1 MCAAPGSKTTQ
12 ILEMMHQDAQIQT
25 GNRFSHPDG
34 VLIANDVKPERCNT
48 LITQTKRLR
57 SPSIIVTNHEAQIFP
72 TLYHSQLKKPIHF
85 DRILCDV
92 PCTGDGTLRKVWK
105 DMLYNQYY
113 LSRRLES

>member
-12 ILEMMHQDAQIQT
+12 ILEMMHKDAQIKS
-25 GNRFSHPDG
+25 GNRYSHPSG
-34 VLIANDVKPERCNT
+34 VLVANDVKSERCNT

-72 TLYHSQLKKPIHF
+72 SLYHPAMKKSVTF

-92 PCTGDGTLRKVWK
+92 PCTGDGTMRKVFCG
-105 DMLYNQYY
+105 L
-113 LSRRLES
+113 L